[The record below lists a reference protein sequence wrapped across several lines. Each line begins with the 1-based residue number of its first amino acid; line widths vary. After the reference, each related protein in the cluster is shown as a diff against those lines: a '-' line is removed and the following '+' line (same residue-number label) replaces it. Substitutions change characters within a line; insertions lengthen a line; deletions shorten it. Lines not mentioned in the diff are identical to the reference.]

1 MKNVDL
7 PADGNDLLRVSP
19 LLFLQA
25 LNYATFFVYLS
36 LFDRL
41 PYLSVYKPHPPHF
54 ETLKWVLRYIG
65 CVSRTLSVCRVL
77 NEVIIQNPL
86 PI

>member
-1 MKNVDL
+1 MKNVDF
-7 PADGNDLLRVSP
+7 PADGNDLLRESP
-19 LLFLQA
+19 LLLQA
-25 LNYATFFVYLS
+25 LNYATFSVYLS

-41 PYLSVYKPHPPHF
+41 PYLSVYKPHPHF

-65 CVSRTLSVCRVL
+65 CVGRFLSVCRVL
-77 NEVIIQNPL
+77 NEVIIQNLL

>member
-1 MKNVDL
+1 MKNVDF
-7 PADGNDLLRVSP
+7 PADGNDMLRESP

-25 LNYATFFVYLS
+25 LNYATFSVYLS

-41 PYLSVYKPHPPHF
+41 PYLSVYKPHPHF
-54 ETLKWVLRYIG
+54 ETLKWVLRYKG
-65 CVSRTLSVCRVL
+65 CVGRTLSVCPVL
-77 NEVIIQNPL
+77 DEVIIQNPL